1 MIISNFKKYFLI
13 ASCIIVG
20 YVISSLVV
28 DFIHK
33 KNEKFFYHS
42 TIAISNPLNVNEDL
56 ALKIINSN
64 NVFFE
69 NLNFPAILSTVDGPN
84 NVIRKY
90 VSGLTGL
97 EANTRSDFF
106 YFTDSFVMDSKIK
119 FNDDRVCKGE
129 NKFLS
134 LQILENEFIY
144 KIKIKLHILDE
155 YLNQNCMKFIESNLQ
170 DRSAKYRNSLVKNIS
185 KEIIKI
191 KKIIEEIKTK
201 KNMYIIQKN
210 IKDYNFQNF
219 HKNFVIKYYNQ
230 NLNILYFLLNEYS
243 KTAEVNFKIIKIEK
257 EKIDPKLRYSA
268 INYMGIYF
276 GFLIGLIIVF
286 YKKVLK
292 YLEIVWKK

>member
-1 MIISNFKKYFLI
+1 
-13 ASCIIVG
+13 
-20 YVISSLVV
+20 
-28 DFIHK
+28 
-33 KNEKFFYHS
+33 
-42 TIAISNPLNVNEDL
+42 
-56 ALKIINSN
+56 
-64 NVFFE
+64 
-69 NLNFPAILSTVDGPN
+69 
-84 NVIRKY
+84 
-90 VSGLTGL
+90 
-97 EANTRSDFF
+97 
-106 YFTDSFVMDSKIK
+106 
-119 FNDDRVCKGE
+119 
-129 NKFLS
+129 
-134 LQILENEFIY
+134 
-144 KIKIKLHILDE
+144 
-155 YLNQNCMKFIESNLQ
+155 MKFIESNLQ